1 MKNAHILCAVVW
13 VLGLMTACKY
23 GTDNNNTTDTLQPVV
38 FPKNAPNIKY
48 LQIFDSL
55 DSFGWFENHALSLQ
69 NRNHYVSSCLNRTR
83 MFKYSKT

>member
-23 GTDNNNTTDTLQPVV
+23 GTDNNNTTDTLQSVV
-38 FPKNAPNIKY
+38 SPKNAPNIKY

-55 DSFGWFENHALSLQ
+55 ECREAVLKLYFA
-69 NRNHYVSSCLNRTR
+69 VSKR
-83 MFKYSKT
+83 MCIFAP